1 MLIKSITVIIW
12 MFILSLWIIPLEE
25 VKALKQIWPD
35 SWIGTIFTISDEAI
49 LNPPKDEEN
58 AMMKWTHTAVES
70 EGNHKIWNISN
81 TAEYYTTQE
90 EAEEGTIKYVQRLI
104 NWALGMLA
112 FVALIVVLYG
122 WFQMVTAS
130 GDDAKFKSWKKALKK
145 VSIGIIG
152 IGISWLIISFFFW
165 FVKLIA

>member
-1 MLIKSITVIIW
+1 M
-12 MFILSLWIIPLEE
+12 
-25 VKALKQIWPD
+25 
-35 SWIGTIFTISDEAI
+35 IS
-49 LNPPKDEEN
+49 
-58 AMMKWTHTAVES
+58 
-70 EGNHKIWNISN
+70 
-81 TAEYYTTQE
+81 TQE
-90 EAEEGTIKYVQRLI
+90 EAEKYTIKYVQRLI

>member
-1 MLIKSITVIIW
+1 MLKTITIIIW
-12 MFILSLWIIPLEE
+12 MFVVSLWILPFDEA
-25 VKALKQIWPD
+25 KGLKPIWEGQ
-35 SWIGTIFTISDEAI
+35 WLWQIFTTENTSIITPPDE
-49 LNPPKDEEN
+49 NP
-58 AMMKWTHTAVES
+58 MMEGTHTAVDS
-70 EGNHKIWNISN
+70 EGSAHQVKNISN
-81 TAEYYTTQE
+81 TADYYTSQE
-90 EAEEGTIKYVQRLI
+90 EAEEGTLKYIHRLI

-112 FVALIVVLYG
+112 FVALIVVMYG
-122 WFQMVTAS
+122 WFQMVTAA